1 MSKKHTA
8 ILQKQFTATV
18 DAYAKRAVRDAPEV
32 VTERIAF
39 ANPQPD
45 DAVLDVACG
54 PGVWALEMARRVR
67 SVRGIDLTCAMLL
80 QAAEFQH
87 EREISNAR
95 FEQGDAAQLPYAD
108 GAFDFVACHFAF
120 HHMPKPEVA
129 LREMLRVLKPQG
141 RLMLA
146 DSLGPE
152 SDEKWE
158 LHNRIQQTRDPSH
171 TASLRLTDFLKWF
184 DELGLAAIRQ
194 SVRRRQRSFDHWMRR
209 AGLEPG
215 DSRYQQTRKLVQEAI
230 PGDKASLAAQIEG
243 DDMIIVHPEA
253 MFLLKRK

>member
-1 MSKKHTA
+1 MSKKHTV
-8 ILQKQFTATV
+8 ILQKQFTATA

-32 VTERIAF
+32 VAERIVF
-39 ANPQPD
+39 PGPQPD

-54 PGVWALEMARRVR
+54 PGVWALEMAQRVR
-67 SVRGIDLTCAMLL
+67 SVRGIDLTRAMLL
-80 QAAEFQH
+80 QAAQFQQ
-87 EREISNAR
+87 ERGISNAS
-95 FEQGDAAQLPYAD
+95 FEQGDAGQLPYAD
-108 GAFDFVACHFAF
+108 GAFDLVACHFAF
-120 HHMPKPEVA
+120 HHMPKPEAA

-141 RLMLA
+141 RLMLV

-171 TASLRLTDFLKWF
+171 TASIRLTVFMKWF

-194 SVRRRQRSFDHWMRR
+194 SVRRRQRSFNHWMRR

-215 DSRYQQTRKLVQEAI
+215 DTRYQQTRKLVEEAI
-230 PGDKASLAAQIEG
+230 PSDKAGLAAQADG